1 MTSTA
6 GQIAGYLATKITGLT
21 LGTTLFVG
29 AEPETPV
36 NVVTIYDTGGF
47 SPHQT
52 VTGDRF
58 VRHPAIQIRVRN
70 ASFIA
75 GEALAADIREELEK
89 FVHTYIGTSW
99 YLGAFESG
107 SMTHLGRIQ
116 TNAGIAHVWTMN
128 FMIHREE

>member
-1 MTSTA
+1 MTTTA
-6 GQIAGYLATKITGLT
+6 GEIAEYLDSKMST
-21 LGTTLFVG
+21 LLRGTTLFVG

-52 VTGDRF
+52 VAGDRF

-89 FVHTYIGTSW
+89 FVHTYIGASW

-107 SMTHLGRIQ
+107 SMAHLGRIQ

-128 FMIHREE
+128 FLIHREE